1 MSDYLRHPRKIYNF
15 IILTLAVTALVGL
28 LLFAPLPT
36 GGSWGWDVAIFRA
49 GARALMQGQN
59 PYLPANIPRFADG
72 AQLATIPFYTY
83 SPIFAV
89 LVAPL
94 AALPP
99 WLAFRFWFLGNLAL
113 YFASI
118 LLIIKAIGWKISI
131 RGLVLL
137 MLVMAAFAPLRTLLI
152 IGQSGVV
159 MLFFLSLSYW
169 LLKHTHP
176 GWAGAALSLAFFKPH
191 LILLIPFFIWRRQWR
206 LLGGFLTATVLA
218 ALPFWSLVG
227 DWMRTIFS
235 TRGANIQYGCLP
247 FSSLPMFL
255 KCLMPDHFP
264 YTWAIWGI
272 LVLVGLVALWLV
284 WEPVPTASHR
294 FDLQIASVIL
304 LGLLL
309 IDNIRVADQVLAIF
323 AMLVIFHETSLLPK
337 GWLKRASVGLVMAA
351 YLAPYIADGMS
362 LATKDMMWIQPVWYT
377 LVTLALFGALAVL
390 VISEKA
396 AGFHRD
402 MEESK
407 YGGKLIQAQP

>member
-1 MSDYLRHPRKIYNF
+1 MRADLRYPRRISNI
-15 IILTLAVTALVGL
+15 IILTLSVAALVGL

-83 SPIFAV
+83 SPVFAA

-99 WLAFRFWFLGNLAL
+99 WVAFRFWFLGNLGL

-118 LLIIKAIGWKISI
+118 LLIIKAIGWKINT

-137 MLVMAAFAPLRTLLI
+137 VLAMAAFAPLRTLLI

-159 MLFFLSLSYW
+159 MLFFLSLSFW
-169 LLKHTHP
+169 LLKHNRP

-191 LILLIPFFIWRRQWR
+191 LVLLLPFFVWRRQWR
-206 LLGGFLTATVLA
+206 LLGGFLAATALA
-218 ALPFWSLVG
+218 VLPFWSLVG
-227 DWMRTIFS
+227 DWIHTVFS

-255 KCLMPDHFP
+255 KCVMPDQFP
-264 YTWAIWGI
+264 WTWTIWGI
-272 LVLVGLVALWLV
+272 LVLVGLVGLWLL
-284 WEPVPTASHR
+284 WEPVPTTSHR
-294 FDLQIASVIL
+294 FDLQVAAVIL

-323 AMLVIFHETSLLPK
+323 PMLIVFHETSLLPK
-337 GWLKRASVGLVMAA
+337 GWLKRALISLVMAA
-351 YLAPYIADGMS
+351 YLTPYIADGIS
-362 LATKDMMWIQPVWYT
+362 LATKDMMWIQPIWYT
-377 LVTLALFGALAVL
+377 FVTLCLFGAV
-390 VISEKA
+390 VILILSGRWRESHHGMK
-396 AGFHRD
+396 
-402 MEESK
+402 ESK